1 MLCPWSDYSTG
12 KYWERNST
20 KKLTDYNISNSI
32 LQSDN
37 DEFNQVT
44 FMTGKELSSYAWVP
58 FPRFWQNTNIPRVD
72 HWCYGVKNYGVAIPV
87 TLKYLRRDRTME
99 IC

>member
-1 MLCPWSDYSTG
+1 
-12 KYWERNST
+12 
-20 KKLTDYNISNSI
+20 
-32 LQSDN
+32 
-37 DEFNQVT
+37 
-44 FMTGKELSSYAWVP
+44 MTGKELSSYAWVP

-87 TLKYLRRDRTME
+87 TLKYLWRDRTVE